1 MLGASVQNCI
11 QVNKIRR
18 FFCKDHYSTGNYM
31 VRLGL
36 LLFAILILVYQV
48 FDVIICQ
55 HFVGFISCKLQRIY
69 IYYIQVLFRL
79 PFNIFTMSKQMKQ
92 AIVCLLILSAC
103 LNSTIGQVTGSDSNQ
118 PGTVLYEN
126 ISLSVFDFNISFG
139 YIISYI
145 LY

>member
-1 MLGASVQNCI
+1 MLGAASVQNCI

-18 FFCKDHYSTGNYM
+18 LFCKDHYSTGNYM

-55 HFVGFISCKLQRIY
+55 HFVGCIISCESQRIY

-103 LNSTIGQVTGSDSNQ
+103 LNSTLGQVTGSDTNQ

-126 ISLSVFDFNISFG
+126 ISLSVFDF
-139 YIISYI
+139 
-145 LY
+145 